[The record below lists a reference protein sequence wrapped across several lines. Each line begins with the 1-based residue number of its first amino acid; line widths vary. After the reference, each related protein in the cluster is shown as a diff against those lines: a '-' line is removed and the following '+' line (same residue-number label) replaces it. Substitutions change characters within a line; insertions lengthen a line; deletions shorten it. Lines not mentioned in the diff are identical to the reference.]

1 MEAGNEVTSA
11 GNVAFASP
19 HADDETL
26 SFGYALTWYARAGFN
41 IHALL
46 MSRGPVS
53 AASLRYDGSQVC
65 RFHPY
70 THEPQQ
76 EGYELPTEGEIG
88 AARWAEFKTAVYAMT
103 RITPATAGVTGNT
116 FFYEGGLG
124 TNYGCNGCASST
136 GAVTRQAVDAARAV
150 LEPWV
155 DSLPPNTHIRT
166 MSPTDD
172 HPDHAAVGIA
182 AYEMWADPAWHTRMG
197 DLMFAV
203 SRLYWGGPN
212 NTPPRPPDV
221 AAEPCTWFPA
231 DTGLGPNNSIY
242 NAVVDHLRNV
252 VVPSYGQWLP
262 PGAWAVGKHSV
273 PSQFAANFGPSASV
287 SNLWHPP
294 VSGRSYP
301 VQP

>member
-1 MEAGNEVTSA
+1 MAA
-11 GNVAFASP
+11 GNVAFVSP

-26 SFGYALTWYARAGFN
+26 SAGYALTWYARAGFN

-53 AASLRYDGSQVC
+53 AASLRLDGSQAC

-76 EGYELPTEGEIG
+76 EGYELPTEEEVG
-88 AARWAEFKTAVYAMT
+88 AARWAEFKAAVYAMT
-103 RITPATAGVTGNT
+103 RIAPATAGVTGDT

-136 GAVTRQAVDAARAV
+136 GPVTEQAVAAARAI

-155 DSLPPNTHIRT
+155 DGLPPNTHIRT

-172 HPDHAAVGIA
+172 HPDHAAAAIA
-182 AYEMWADPAWHTRMG
+182 LYRMKQEAAWSSKVG
-197 DLMFAV
+197 DLMFFV
-203 SRLYWGGPN
+203 SRLYWGSA
-212 NTPPRPPDV
+212 TSPRPTDV
-221 AAEPCTWFPA
+221 RGEPCTWFPA
-231 DTGLGPNNSIY
+231 DTGLGPDNSIY
-242 NAVVDHLRNV
+242 NAVVAHLRNV
-252 VVPSYGQWLP
+252 VVPSYGQWCP

-273 PSQFAANFGPSASV
+273 ASQFASNFGPSASV
-287 SNLWHPP
+287 SCLWHPAVP
-294 VSGRSYP
+294 GRNYP